1 MPLQNPC
8 FYSIIYLSQDKSRQK
23 YRRFGRRFCPGGPGR
38 DMPLEIRYS
47 RHFAGQKAA
56 RSFPDG
62 LAETIVQYPDH
73 RYYDNRNRSLVAV
86 KAIYFAGRE
95 RDIAVAYARQGDA
108 VTLLTIHPLK
118 AGQQRRRLESGPV
131 GQL

>member
-1 MPLQNPC
+1 M
-8 FYSIIYLSQDKSRQK
+8 
-23 YRRFGRRFCPGGPGR
+23 
-38 DMPLEIRYS
+38 DMPPEIRYS
-47 RHFAGQKAA
+47 RHFTGQKAA

-62 LAETIVQYPDH
+62 LAEAILQYPDR
-73 RYYDNRNRSLVAV
+73 RYYDNLNRSLVAV

-118 AGQQRRRLESGPV
+118 TGQQRRRRESGRWVSYEPETT
-131 GQL
+131 L